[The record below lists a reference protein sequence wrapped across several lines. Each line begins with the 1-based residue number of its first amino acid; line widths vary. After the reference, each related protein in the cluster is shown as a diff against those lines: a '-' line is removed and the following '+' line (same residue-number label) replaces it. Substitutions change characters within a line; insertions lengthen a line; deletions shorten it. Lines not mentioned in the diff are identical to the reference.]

1 MHALDVTI
9 SLQFQIVS
17 DTTRMHV
24 LETLFS
30 SISLQFQIVSD
41 TTRMHA
47 LETLYIYN
55 NV

>member
-1 MHALDVTI
+1 MHA
-9 SLQFQIVS
+9 
-17 DTTRMHV
+17 

-47 LETLYIYN
+47 LETLYN
-55 NV
+55 DTGEGRN